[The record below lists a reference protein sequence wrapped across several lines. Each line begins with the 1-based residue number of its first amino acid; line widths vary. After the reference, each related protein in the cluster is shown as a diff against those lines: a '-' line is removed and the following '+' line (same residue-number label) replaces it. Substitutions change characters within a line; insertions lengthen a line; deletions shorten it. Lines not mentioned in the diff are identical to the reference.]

1 MNADRCRELHVA
13 DIFLTFN
20 ISRSI
25 IYVKTETE
33 GEDQSMKYEI
43 KGGTLPVAILTVNA
57 GESILTQA
65 GGMAWMTDD
74 IEMSTNMEGGLF
86 GGLARKFAGE
96 TLFMTTYTPKRDD
109 QKIAFSSSM
118 PGTIIPMK
126 LEAGQSVICQ
136 KRAFLCAER
145 SVKLD
150 IFFKKS
156 LGAGFFG
163 GEGFILQKI
172 TGPGLCF
179 LEIDGD
185 AVEYVLE
192 PGARMKVDTGHVAIF
207 EPSVHFDITTVKGFT
222 NVLFG
227 GEGLFLTTL
236 TGPGKI
242 WLQSM
247 PIENLASQIIPF
259 LPKGK

>member
-1 MNADRCRELHVA
+1 
-13 DIFLTFN
+13 
-20 ISRSI
+20 
-25 IYVKTETE
+25 
-33 GEDQSMKYEI
+33 MKFEI
-43 KGGTLPVAILTVNA
+43 KGGTLPVVVLTVDE
-57 GESILTQA
+57 GESIFTQA
-65 GGMAWMTDD
+65 GGMAWMTDG

-86 GGLARKFAGE
+86 GGLARKMAGE
-96 TLFMTTYTPKRDD
+96 TLFMTTYTPRRDG
-109 QKIAFSSSM
+109 QMIAFSSSM
-118 PGTIIPMK
+118 PGTIIP
-126 LEAGQSVICQ
+126 LRLGAGESMICQ
-136 KRAFLCAER
+136 KRAFLCAEK
-145 SVKLD
+145 SVKLE
-150 IFFKKS
+150 IHLKRN

-179 LEIDGD
+179 VEIDGE
-185 AVEYVLE
+185 AVEYVLQ
-192 PGARMKVDTGHVAIF
+192 PGAKMKVDTGHVAMF
-207 EPSVHFDITTVKGFT
+207 EPTVHFDIATVKGFT

-236 TGPGKI
+236 SGPGRI